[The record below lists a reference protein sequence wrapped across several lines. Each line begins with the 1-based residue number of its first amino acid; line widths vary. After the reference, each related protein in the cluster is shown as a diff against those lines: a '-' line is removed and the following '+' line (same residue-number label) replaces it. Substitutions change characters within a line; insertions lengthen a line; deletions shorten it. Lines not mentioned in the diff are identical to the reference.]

1 MNISREISDLL
12 VEEKIID
19 VEETDVYT
27 YCINAVFDIIGTI
40 LITVTLGIILNKMME
55 TTLFLLIVIPLRS
68 FSGGYHAK
76 TSQGCLVLSM
86 LYYLASIYLA
96 DYLLKNSHFI
106 LTIIVFFI
114 SLCIVYIISPIE
126 SVNKPITIEERQQML
141 KYTHITLA
149 MILVLSIILN
159 IFSLKL
165 LFKEVCLIIFI
176 HLVFQIIE
184 KIRLVNRSCH

>member
-76 TSQGCLVLSM
+76 TSLTCLVLSI
-86 LYYLASIYLA
+86 LYYLTSIYLA
-96 DYLLKNSHFI
+96 DCLFKSIHYT